1 MRAGSLPL
9 RYGSE
14 VTRLIARLWLALWR
28 FRAVEPAT
36 TIPARCVIIAAPHTT
51 NWDFPMM
58 LALAK
63 VSGIK
68 LTWLGKNE
76 LFRGPMGPI
85 MRKLGGVPVVRD
97 KAGTMVADL
106 VAELAKQD
114 TLRLL
119 VPAEGTR
126 SRSEYWKSGFYRI
139 ARAAEVPILFGFIDH
154 ATHTGGFGSAMLPT
168 NDVRADMDKVR
179 AFYADKAGLRPGNSG
194 IPRLAEED
202 R

>member
-1 MRAGSLPL
+1 MRAGSVPL
-9 RYGSE
+9 RYGE
-14 VTRLIARLWLALWR
+14 DVTRLLARAWLALWR
-28 FRAVEPAT
+28 FRAIEPA
-36 TIPARCVIIAAPHTT
+36 IPIPERCVIIAAPHTT

-68 LTWLGKNE
+68 LTFLGKAE
-76 LFRGPMGPI
+76 LFRGPMGPL
-85 MRKLGGVPVVRD
+85 MRKLGGIPVVRD

-106 VAELAKQD
+106 VAELAKPD

-119 VPAEGTR
+119 VPPEGTR

-139 ARAAEVPILFGFIDH
+139 ARGADVPILFAFVDG
-154 ATHTGGFGSAMLPT
+154 ATRTGGFGPAMVPT
-168 NDVRADMDKVR
+168 NDVHSDMDQVR
-179 AFYADKAGLRPGNSG
+179 AYYAGKTGLRPGKSG

>member
-1 MRAGSLPL
+1 MRAGTVPL
-9 RYGSE
+9 RYGAE
-14 VTRLIARLWLALWR
+14 VTRLLARAWIALWR
-28 FRAVEPAT
+28 FRAVESGSA
-36 TIPARCVIIAAPHTT
+36 IPERCVIIAAPHTT

-76 LFRGPMGPI
+76 LFRGPMGPL

-106 VAELAKQD
+106 VAEFAKQD

-139 ARAAEVPILFGFIDH
+139 ARGADVPILFGFIDH
-154 ATHTGGFGSAMLPT
+154 ASHSGGFGPAMLPT
-168 NDVRADMDKVR
+168 ADVRADMDQVR
-179 AFYADKAGLRPGNSG
+179 AFYADKAGLRPGNSA